1 MTKGRHFTE
10 RRKHERLKV
19 KKDIVAVSISDEN
32 KVGKIKDISKG
43 GLALVFQES
52 DEQVKQLM
60 KIDILS
66 IADDFYLRNLPVKT
80 VLDATAAA
88 NRSGDDW
95 PQWRLGLKFDKL
107 TYYQK
112 LLLNFFLQ
120 KYTHQ

>member
-60 KIDILS
+60 KVDILS

-80 VLDATAAA
+80 VLGATAAA

>member
-1 MTKGRHFTE
+1 MTKGRHFIE

-32 KVGKIKDISKG
+32 KLGKIKDISKG
-43 GLALVFQES
+43 GLALVFKES
-52 DEQVKQLM
+52 DGQAKELM
-60 KIDILS
+60 KVDILS

-80 VLDATAAA
+80 VLGAKAAA
-88 NRSGDDW
+88 NRSWEDC
-95 PQWRLGLKFDKL
+95 PQWRVGLQFEKL

-120 KYTHQ
+120 KYTHK

>member
-60 KIDILS
+60 KVDILS

-80 VLDATAAA
+80 VLGATAAA

-120 KYTHQ
+120 KYTHK